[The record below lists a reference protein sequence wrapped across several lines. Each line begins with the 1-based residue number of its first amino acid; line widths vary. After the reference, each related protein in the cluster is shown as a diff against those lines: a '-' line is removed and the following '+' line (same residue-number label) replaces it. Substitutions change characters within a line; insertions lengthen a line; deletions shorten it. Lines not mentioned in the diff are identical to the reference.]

1 MPSNVTSTT
10 SKNVNTKSKTAS
22 VDASVT
28 HSTKTTKR
36 DRYSEPMF
44 HIDSN
49 FKNRYNALWA
59 IEVQE
64 EDGRWTPSPSEV
76 FATRDLAA
84 ESEAFRKY
92 RTGGVRT
99 RIAKYL
105 PVAVAKS

>member
-10 SKNVNTKSKTAS
+10 STTKSKNTGTITNS
-22 VDASVT
+22 VS
-28 HSTKTTKR
+28 KTDKKR

-49 FKNRYNALWA
+49 FNNRYNALWA
-59 IEVQE
+59 IEVQGD
-64 EDGRWTPSPSEV
+64 DGRWTPSPIEV

-84 ESEAFRKY
+84 KSDVFRDY
-92 RTGGVRT
+92 RTQGVRT

-105 PVAVAKS
+105 PIAVSKA